1 MHLQGSAR
9 FVGNPV
15 LMPLHDCW
23 FLEGRSR
30 HRSGIH
36 FFQRAHLREDYPHSI
51 LGAGTSK
58 EPGPVFFFIPT
69 FGCSVVGA
77 ASELVYIK
85 QSIN

>member
-1 MHLQGSAR
+1 
-9 FVGNPV
+9 
-15 LMPLHDCW
+15 MPLQDCW
-23 FLEGRSR
+23 FLDGRSR

-36 FFQRAHLREDYPHSI
+36 FFNEPIFVKAIRIRF

-58 EPGPVFFFIPT
+58 ERGPVFFNTPT

-85 QSIN
+85 